1 MAKNTSVSL
10 GDHFDQF
17 IASQLSTGRYGS
29 ATEVVRAALRLL
41 ENEEQ
46 KLETLRQLIAEGR
59 TSGMAEYSYESFM
72 AELDNE
78 LN

>member
-17 IASQLSTGRYGS
+17 IAAELSTGRYGS
-29 ATEVVRAALRLL
+29 ATEVIRAGLRLL

-46 KLETLRQLIAEGR
+46 KLETLRHLIAEGR
-59 TSGMAEYSYESFM
+59 DSGMAEYSYETFM
-72 AELDNE
+72 AELDND
-78 LN
+78 LI